1 MNPGTPNGRRTR
13 TRGHD
18 APIAEGLAN
27 LGLTDYEVRVYLAIL
42 RFPNSR
48 VPEIARHSQVPQP
61 KVYSTLKRLTERG
74 LCESLLGPV
83 NRYAALPPGDAF
95 RPLVE
100 DMRARENQTRSAITQ
115 LREEFKHSGAP
126 LNRREGR
133 VKLFKGRHAAGRN
146 YKFLLNAS
154 EETVRVIA
162 RLPLVVSDDHTIM
175 RERVQQGVVIH
186 QLYELPDGPLPEMMD
201 ILKEHAHTGAKL
213 RWIATVPMRLVVFDQ
228 RITGLPMVDP
238 QPAEGDGFTML
249 EIRNQRLSEGF
260 SDIFDMIWQQARD
273 IVV

>member
-1 MNPGTPNGRRTR
+1 MNPNTPNGRRSQ

-48 VPEIARHSQVPQP
+48 VPEIARHSRVPQP

-74 LCESLLGPV
+74 LCESLLGAV
-83 NRYAALPPGDAF
+83 NRYAALPPSEAF
-95 RPLVE
+95 KPLME
-100 DMRARENQTRSAITQ
+100 DMRARDTQTKAAMSQ
-115 LREEFKHSGAP
+115 LREEFKNSGAP

-133 VKLFKGRHAAGRN
+133 VKLFKGRHAASRN

-154 EETVRVIA
+154 DESVRVIA
-162 RLPLVVSDDHTIM
+162 RLPLVVSDDHAIM
-175 RERVQQGVVIH
+175 RERVEKGVEIF
-186 QLYELPDGPLPEMMD
+186 QLYELPDGPQPDMME
-201 ILKEHAHTGAKL
+201 ILKEHAHTGATL
-213 RWIATVPMRLVVFDQ
+213 RWIAKVPMRLVVFDQ

-260 SDIFDMIWQQARD
+260 RGIFDMIWQQATD

>member
-1 MNPGTPNGRRTR
+1 MTPNTPNGRRTR

-18 APIAEGLAN
+18 APIADGLAN

-42 RFPNSR
+42 RHPNSR

-74 LCESLLGPV
+74 LCESLLGSV
-83 NRYAALPPGDAF
+83 NSYAALPPTEAF
-95 RPLVE
+95 RPLLE
-100 DMRARENQTRSAITQ
+100 DMRARDTQTKDALTR
-115 LREEFKHSGAP
+115 LRDEFKNSGAP

-133 VKLFKGRHAAGRN
+133 VKLFKGKHAAGRN

-154 EETVRVIA
+154 DESVKVIA
-162 RLPLVVSDDHTIM
+162 RLPLVVSDDHEIM
-175 RERVQQGVVIH
+175 RERTEKGVEIL
-186 QLYELPDGPLPEMMD
+186 QLYELPEGPQPEMMEVLAD
-201 ILKEHAHTGAKL
+201 HSRGGAKM
-213 RWIATVPMRLVVFDQ
+213 RWIAEVPMRLVIFDR

-238 QPAEGDGFTML
+238 QPGEGDGFTML

-260 SDIFDMIWQQARD
+260 CGIFEMIWQQATD
-273 IVV
+273 IVI

>member
-1 MNPGTPNGRRTR
+1 MPNGRKTR
-13 TRGHD
+13 TRGVD

-42 RFPNSR
+42 RHPNSR

-83 NRYAALPPGDAF
+83 NRYAALPPGEAF
-95 RPLVE
+95 RPLLE
-100 DMRARENQTRSAITQ
+100 DMRARESETKTALTR
-115 LREEFKHSGAP
+115 LREEFKNSGAP
-126 LNRREGR
+126 LTRREGR
-133 VKLFKGRHAAGRN
+133 VKLFKGRHAASRN
-146 YKFLLNAS
+146 YKFLLNAA
-154 EETVRVIA
+154 EESVRVIA
-162 RLPLVVSDDHTIM
+162 RLPLVVSDDHAIIQ
-175 RERVQQGVVIH
+175 ERTSKGVEIF
-186 QLYELPDGPLPEMMD
+186 QLYEFPDGPQPEMLE
-201 ILKEHAHTGAKL
+201 ILKEHARSGAKM
-213 RWIATVPMRLVVFDQ
+213 RWIAEVPMRLVVFDQ

-260 SDIFDMIWQQARD
+260 SGIFEMIWQQAEE
-273 IVV
+273 IVL